1 MMKKKKKKRN
11 FDFEEGLRAKD
22 AVREQMKTFR
32 WRLALLM
39 LGIFLVLTVIYY
51 ILLSR
56 FVFWVTPVLYTAA
69 AVLFLTF
76 FFVNRGF
83 SREPVSA
90 EVLPESWS
98 EERKQKF
105 VEDDI
110 ERKALARK
118 IMVVM
123 VPVLLLVA
131 VDILILTVLPQ
142 FTFKE

>member
-11 FDFEEGLRAKD
+11 FDFEEGLRAKN
-22 AVREQMKTFR
+22 AVKEQMKTFR
-32 WRLALLM
+32 WRLVLVM
-39 LGIFLVLTVIYY
+39 LGIFAVLTAVYY

-90 EVLPESWS
+90 DVLPENWP

-110 ERKALARK
+110 DRKAFARK

>member
-1 MMKKKKKKRN
+1 MKKKKEKRN

-39 LGIFLVLTVIYY
+39 LCIFLVLTVVYY

-90 EVLPESWS
+90 DVLPENWS

-110 ERKALARK
+110 ERKAFARK